1 MLRRKNEF
9 CQEQEQLEQL
19 KHFWQRWGHLISGL
33 LVALMLAWSAWN
45 GWQWWQ
51 RDQGA
56 KAGGMFDA
64 LEQGVAAGDVARV
77 NQVFADL
84 KSRYP
89 GTAYAGQAGL
99 MAARLQW
106 EHGQKDAARAS
117 LTWVLD
123 EASEPEYRTLAALRL
138 AALLAEDKK
147 FDDALKL
154 LSGDAPKAMMA
165 LVDDRRGDVLQ
176 LQGKVDE
183 AVKAYVLAWQAMPET
198 LDYRRAVEAKLIAL
212 GKAEMLAAAA
222 APAASASSGASR

>member
-1 MLRRKNEF
+1 MSNLDLE
-9 CQEQEQLEQL
+9 EQEQLEQL
-19 KHFWQRWGHLISGL
+19 KHFWRRWGNVISWS
-33 LVALMLAWSAWN
+33 LVAVLLAWSGWN

-51 RDQGA
+51 RDQAA
-56 KAGGMFDA
+56 KAAGMFDA
-64 LEQGVAAGDVARV
+64 LEQGVSAGDVARV

-106 EHGQKDAARAS
+106 ERGQKEAARTS
-117 LTWVLD
+117 LTWVID

-138 AALLAEDKK
+138 AALWAEDKK
-147 FDDALKL
+147 FDEALKL
-154 LSGDAPKAMMA
+154 LAPEPPKAMVA

-183 AVKAYVLAWQAMPET
+183 AVKAYAAAWQAMPDT

-212 GKAEMLAAAA
+212 GKADAMVSAA
-222 APAASASSGASR
+222 APIAAASGASR